1 MTANTAA
8 APTTSTGKSNSAK
21 VTRLTITASRN
32 LGRVGDNRSIRARR
46 RAALARMTLTAINA
60 TPTASAAA
68 KPRKASQTFQSPIES
83 VIGAPAQSPPWW
95 GTNERPCL
103 GSGSP
108 DRGVMHHLAQAPQE
122 APGGFEPVPCE
133 QREPRRRRPG
143 QCAVAAQTKAPPGR
157 TGLVSSK

>member
-122 APGGFEPVPCE
+122 APGGGLSRCHANNASPAADVRASAQLRPK
-133 QREPRRRRPG
+133 QKPRQG
-143 QCAVAAQTKAPPGR
+143 GR
-157 TGLVSSK
+157 G